1 MKKIKKITIN
11 DLDILNYSIQIPIL
25 TEKIVDESFA
35 YIIERDLNENGFQTQ
50 FISLDDFGFISVSF
64 NNLILTEEQVEAV
77 IKYVN
82 KNL

>member
-35 YIIERDLNENGFQTQ
+35 YCLERDLNENGFSTQ
-50 FISLDDFGFISVSF
+50 FISLDDLGFISVSF
-64 NNLILTEEQVEAV
+64 MNLTHTEEQIEAV

-82 KNL
+82 ENL